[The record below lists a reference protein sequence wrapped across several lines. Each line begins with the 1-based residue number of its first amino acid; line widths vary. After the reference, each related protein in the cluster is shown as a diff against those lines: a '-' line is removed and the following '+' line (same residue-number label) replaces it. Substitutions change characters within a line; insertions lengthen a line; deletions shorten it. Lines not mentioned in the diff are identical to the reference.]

1 MLPGFVL
8 YKAAPV
14 KFIVA
19 PKGIENEAI
28 DIGTFNLSVVT
39 FRVIGIVPALEL
51 VAIVFTQ
58 IGIIDLHISR

>member
-1 MLPGFVL
+1 M
-8 YKAAPV
+8 
-14 KFIVA
+14 A